1 MRSSTNR
8 DDAGSTTRQVELS
21 SITLRAVDGS
31 TEIKVDVTKVDQK
44 ELLMLDNPNYQ
55 MVLAVTKFPIQRL
68 TQLMKSSLGQ

>member
-1 MRSSTNR
+1 M
-8 DDAGSTTRQVELS
+8 ELS